1 METPGH
7 SEMDTLPS
15 ELLYSHSKLLKI
27 NRELL
32 VAHIRN
38 TQCLLDNL
46 LQNDYFSG
54 EDVEIVGACPT
65 QPDKVPA
72 AGSGRGGTRGLPAS
86 GTAPGCPERGALR
99 VQHTGQNSLS
109 RT

>member
-1 METPGH
+1 METLGH

-15 ELLYSHSKLLKI
+15 ELLYSHTKLLKI

-72 AGSGRGGTRGLPAS
+72 AGSGRGGT
-86 GTAPGCPERGALR
+86 APGCPELGARR
-99 VQHTGQNSLS
+99 VRHTGQSSLS

>member
-1 METPGH
+1 
-7 SEMDTLPS
+7 MDTLPS
-15 ELLYSHSKLLKI
+15 EFLYSHTKLLKI

-46 LQNDYFSG
+46 LQNDYFSV

-72 AGSGRGGTRGLPAS
+72 GIGLGGMRGLLAS
-86 GTAPGCPERGALR
+86 GDF
-99 VQHTGQNSLS
+99 S
-109 RT
+109 RLP